1 MTEFENLKISY
12 TTAIQC
18 ALLSNDSYR
27 NIKFANDY
35 IHELCKIYIDNSN
48 YADKDEMKHAFELLN
63 EGLSQEIDAHFG
75 K

>member
-1 MTEFENLKISY
+1 MTEFENLKSSY
-12 TTAIQC
+12 TAAIQC
-18 ALLSNDSYR
+18 ALLANANYR

-48 YADKDEMKHAFELLN
+48 YADKDGMKHAFELLN
-63 EGLSQEIDAHFG
+63 KGLSQEIDAHFG